1 MSPERGRGAAAPAV
15 GRNVAG
21 GGGEGKPQRFVN
33 HPCLGR
39 SGMGRRPS
47 MPHRLTLALRLADG
61 SVLPVE
67 ADAGAMIFIG
77 RYARLPAFGPPGS
90 RLRARVVAERAG

>member
-1 MSPERGRGAAAPAV
+1 
-15 GRNVAG
+15 
-21 GGGEGKPQRFVN
+21 
-33 HPCLGR
+33 
-39 SGMGRRPS
+39 